1 MSSAHEGGR
10 LAERRI
16 MTDAKVTRRKKTE
29 KLKTRA
35 PRKVRGAGDKILL
48 GYSKSAR
55 EKRIGFHTRQ
65 VVPEKPK
72 DEWLEGEGHL
82 ITIAP
87 TGTGKGRSALI
98 PNLLTYQGP
107 AIVIDPKGEACAVTA
122 KRRREMGQ
130 EVFVIDPF
138 NLVTKKTA
146 SLNPFQAFDLK
157 GVEQASV
164 AMDLATILA
173 GGASFDSKDRFWDL
187 HGQALLAGVISAT
200 NTIDDEEKRNFGSVR
215 KRLRNGDA
223 VHELSVML
231 DTVGSKL
238 DPFAYEDIA
247 SFLQTT
253 DVTRSG
259 ILATTCS
266 YLTPLAS
273 KAAQSTLAKSTIDL
287 EAVVRGDP
295 ITIYLVVPPSK
306 LQSHGVLFR
315 LWTAI
320 LMMAVLSRSS
330 RLPKYRTL
338 FAIDEAAQLGD
349 FELLATAYT
358 LARSYGM
365 RVWSFF
371 QDMDQIKRI
380 LPKDWR
386 TVLSSSAVVT
396 TFGVANPMM
405 ARSLRELFAD
415 FSEKELIHLPRDEI
429 AVQRSGEDGRRL
441 RKLDY
446 LKDQR
451 FEGLYAKHP
460 MLRGLSK

>member
-1 MSSAHEGGR
+1 M
-10 LAERRI
+10 
-16 MTDAKVTRRKKTE
+16 
-29 KLKTRA
+29 
-35 PRKVRGAGDKILL
+35 RGAGDKILL
-48 GYSKSAR
+48 GYSKPVQ
-55 EKRIGFHTRQ
+55 EKQIGFHTRQ
-65 VVPEKPK
+65 IVPEKPK

-138 NLVTKKTA
+138 KLVTKETT

-164 AMDLATILA
+164 AMDLASILA

-200 NTIDDEEKRNFGSVR
+200 NTIDDDDKRNFGSVR

-223 VHELSVML
+223 VHELAVML
-231 DTVGSKL
+231 DTLGSKL

-295 ITIYLVVPPSK
+295 MTIYLVVPPSK

-386 TVLSSSAVVT
+386 TVLSSSAAVT

-405 ARSLRELFAD
+405 ARSLRELFGD
-415 FSEKELIHLPRDEI
+415 FSEKDLIHLPRDEM

-441 RKLDY
+441 RKPDY
-446 LKDQR
+446 LKDKR